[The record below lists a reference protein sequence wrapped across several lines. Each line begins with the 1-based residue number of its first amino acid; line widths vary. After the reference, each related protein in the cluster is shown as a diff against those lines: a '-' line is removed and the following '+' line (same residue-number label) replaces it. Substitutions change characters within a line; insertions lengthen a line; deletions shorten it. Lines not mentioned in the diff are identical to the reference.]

1 MSLSADTTIDIA
13 DNFGATRRTPG
24 LNGNV
29 FYRGAYVMLD
39 DTNGIIKEAADTSGF
54 VGFGV
59 VTRKVT
65 ADGANGDNEV
75 EYLVGPMILKRVAV
89 TGVNALTKIGDL
101 VYVTADDTL
110 TLSATSNTK
119 PIGEI
124 SRYYG
129 SSTIS
134 DVAVYAPGV
143 SRGL

>member
-1 MSLSADTTIDIA
+1 MSLSADTTIEIA

-29 FYRGAYVMLD
+29 FYRGAYVQLD
-39 DTNGIIKEAADTSGF
+39 DTNGIVKEAADISGF
-54 VGFGV
+54 VGFGI
-59 VTRKVT
+59 VTRHVT

-75 EYLVGPMILKRVAV
+75 EYLVGPMILKRVSV
-89 TGVNALTKIGDL
+89 TGVTALTNVGDL

-110 TLSATSNTK
+110 TITPTSNTK
-119 PIGEI
+119 AIGEI

-129 SSTIS
+129 SSTKV